1 MVLLYI
7 PNNPLLMKPSLLI
20 LCLVLTALVS
30 PGQEPWMGQRDSLLN
45 RLSQEADDSNKAWTM
60 RDLGII
66 YLNHDMPDSAA
77 WYARSSGA
85 LSEKLHL
92 WMGKAISL
100 SMQALIL
107 ADGNKLDEGLAMDLS
122 AIGFAQKSGVTKAL
136 SNIYN
141 NTAVLYDRKGDYTA
155 ALDFYF
161 KALAGYE
168 ALGDNGLVAMGNGNI
183 SEIYSQIKD
192 YKSAYNYAL
201 KGILL
206 ARQVGQPVRTSAL
219 INLADALIN
228 MGRYDTALVVLRE
241 GWNICEKQNYRT
253 DEIPILI
260 NMNYAYIG
268 LGRYDLIK
276 PNADKLMKLALSLH
290 NLEGQCYSYIGLK
303 YYYLAKKDYI
313 RAEQATVAAIDIGRR
328 SGSIELLRD
337 AYKEAANV
345 EMARGDQKRSGYYDR
360 LSDSLDDQIL
370 SDKVLKNTKDIEGKY
385 ALSKKQAQ
393 IDSLNE
399 QRKIQQLGLKQRTM
413 TIWGLTGLMLAVI
426 LTGIL
431 YYRNY
436 QNKKRLLIAGTL
448 LREKR
453 ILELEKE
460 KQLLA
465 TQAVLQGQVEERTR
479 LAKDLHDGMGSI
491 LSSAKLSFSQIR
503 DNMVIMGQD
512 IDAFERSMNILD
524 MSINELRRVAHNMMP
539 EALMKFGLDSAL
551 KDFCNSVGQSGA
563 LQLTH
568 QSYDIDETSIPPIK
582 AAAIYRIVQELVNNI
597 IRHAQATRAL
607 VQLIR
612 AGNTLSITVED
623 NGKGFDKAILSASDG
638 MGYLNLQN
646 RVAYLNG
653 KMDIQTSPGN
663 GTFVN
668 IEIANVLS

>member
-1 MVLLYI
+1 
-7 PNNPLLMKPSLLI
+7 
-20 LCLVLTALVS
+20 
-30 PGQEPWMGQRDSLLN
+30 MGQRDSLLH
-45 RLSQEADDSNKAWTM
+45 RLLQEADDSNKVWTM
-60 RDLGII
+60 QDLGII
-66 YLNHDMPDSAA
+66 FLDHDMPDSAA
-77 WYARSSGA
+77 WYARSFGA
-85 LSEKLHL
+85 LSDKLHL
-92 WMGKAISL
+92 WTGKATSL

-107 ADGNKLDEGLAMDLS
+107 ADGNKLDEGVAMDLS
-122 AIGFAQKSGVTKAL
+122 AIVFAQKSGRVKSL

-141 NTAVLYDRKGDYTA
+141 NTAILYDRKGDYTM

-161 KALAGYE
+161 RALAGYE
-168 ALGDNGLVAMGNGNI
+168 ALRNTGLVAMGSGNI
-183 SEIYSQIKD
+183 AEVYNQIKD

-206 ARQVGQPVRTSAL
+206 ARQIGQPVNPSAL
-219 INLADALIN
+219 INLTDALIN
-228 MGRYDTALVVLRE
+228 MRRYDTALVVLRE
-241 GWNICEKQNYRT
+241 DWNICEKQNYRAY
-253 DEIPILI
+253 EIPILI

-276 PNADKLMKLALSLH
+276 PIADKLMQLALSLH
-290 NLEGQCYSYIGLK
+290 NLEGQCYAYIGLK
-303 YYYLAKKDYI
+303 YYYLAKKDYK
-313 RAEQATVAAIDIGRR
+313 RAEQATLEATGIAQQ
-328 SGSIELLRD
+328 SGSIELLRE
-337 AYKEAANV
+337 AYKESANV
-345 EMARGDQKRSGYYDR
+345 EMARGDQKRFGYYER

-385 ALSKKQAQ
+385 ALNKKQAQ

-413 TIWGLTGLMLAVI
+413 TIWGLTGLMLAVV

-431 YYRNY
+431 YYRNN
-436 QNKKRLLIAGTL
+436 QNKKRLLIAGAL
-448 LREKR
+448 LQEKR
-453 ILELEKE
+453 IVELEKE

-491 LSSAKLSFSQIR
+491 LSSAKLSFSQIK
-503 DNMVIMGQD
+503 DTLVITGQD
-512 IDAFERSMNILD
+512 AAAFERSMSILD
-524 MSINELRRVAHNMMP
+524 MSISELRRVAHNMMP

-563 LQLTH
+563 LQLTY
-568 QSYDIDETSIPPIK
+568 QSFHIDETSIPPIK
-582 AAAIYRIVQELVNNI
+582 ASAIYRIVQELVNNV

-612 AGNTLSITVED
+612 EGNTLSITVED
-623 NGKGFDKAILSASDG
+623 NGKGFDKNILATSDG
-638 MGYLNLQN
+638 MGYLNLLN

-663 GTFVN
+663 GTFIN

>member
-1 MVLLYI
+1 
-7 PNNPLLMKPSLLI
+7 MKPTLLI
-20 LCLVLTALVS
+20 LSFILRALVS
-30 PGQEPWMGQRDSLLN
+30 PGQEPWQNQRDSLLH
-45 RLSQEADDSNKAWTM
+45 RLSREADDSNKAWTM
-60 RDLGII
+60 RDLGVI
-66 YLNHDMPDSAA
+66 YLNHDMPDSAG
-77 WYARSSGA
+77 WYARSYGA
-85 LSEKLHL
+85 LSEKLHM
-92 WMGKAISL
+92 WNGKALSL
-100 SMQALIL
+100 SMQAVIL
-107 ADGNKLDEGLAMDLS
+107 ADENKLEEGLAMDLA

-136 SNIYN
+136 ANIYN
-141 NTAVLYDRKGDYTA
+141 NTAVLYDRSGDYTA

-161 KALAGYE
+161 RALATYE
-168 ALGDNGLVAMGNGNI
+168 ALKNTDLVAMANGNI
-183 SEIYSQIKD
+183 AEIYNQIKD

-201 KGILL
+201 KGISL
-206 ARQVGQPVRTSAL
+206 ARQIGEPVRTSAL

-241 GWNICEKQNYRT
+241 DWDICEKQNYRAS
-253 DEIPILI
+253 EIPILI
-260 NMNYAYIG
+260 NMNYSYVG

-276 PNADKLMKLALSLH
+276 PIADKLMQLALSVN
-290 NLEGQCYSYIGLK
+290 NLDGQCYAYIGLK
-303 YYYLAKKDYI
+303 YYYLAKKDYK
-313 RAEQATVAAIDIGRR
+313 RAEQSTLEAISIAQR
-328 SGSIELLRD
+328 SASIVLLRE

-345 EMARGDQKRSGYYDR
+345 ETARGDQKRFGYYER

-413 TIWGLTGLMLAVI
+413 TIWGLTGLMLAVV
-426 LTGIL
+426 LAGIL

-436 QNKKRLLIAGTL
+436 QNKKRLLVARAL
-448 LREKR
+448 LQENR

-460 KQLLA
+460 KLLLA
-465 TQAVLQGQVEERTR
+465 TQAVLQGQMDERTR
-479 LAKDLHDGMGSI
+479 LAKDLHDGLGCI

-503 DNMVIMGQD
+503 DNLVVPAQD
-512 IDAFERSMNILD
+512 ANAFDQSMHILD
-524 MSINELRRVAHNMMP
+524 MSISELRRVAHNMMP
-539 EALMKFGLDSAL
+539 EALMKFGLDTAL

-568 QSYDIDETSIPPIK
+568 QSYQIDETSIPPIK
-582 AAAIYRIVQELVNNI
+582 AAAIYRIVQELVNNV

-612 AGNTLSITVED
+612 EGNMLSITVED
-623 NGKGFDKAILSASDG
+623 NGKGFDQNILTTSDG
-638 MGYLNLQN
+638 MGYLNLNN

-653 KMDIQTSPGN
+653 KMDIQSSPGN

>member
-1 MVLLYI
+1 M
-7 PNNPLLMKPSLLI
+7 
-20 LCLVLTALVS
+20 LTALVS
-30 PGQEPWMGQRDSLLN
+30 RGQEPWKSQRDSLLH

-60 RDLGII
+60 RNLGII
-66 YLNHDMPDSAA
+66 YLDHDMPDSAA
-77 WYARSSGA
+77 WYARSFGA

-92 WMGKAISL
+92 WMGKATSL

-107 ADGNKLDEGLAMDLS
+107 ADGNKLDEGVAMDLL
-122 AIGFAQKSGVTKAL
+122 AISFAKKSGVTRTL

-141 NTAVLYDRKGDYTA
+141 NTAILYDRKGDYTT

-161 KALAGYE
+161 RALAGYE
-168 ALGDNGLVAMGNGNI
+168 ALRDTGLVAMANGNI
-183 SEIYSQIKD
+183 AEIYNQIKD
-192 YKSAYNYAL
+192 HKSAYNYAL
-201 KGILL
+201 RGILL
-206 ARQVGQPVRTSAL
+206 ARQIGSSVSPSAL
-219 INLADALIN
+219 INLTDALIN
-228 MGRYDTALVVLRE
+228 MGRYDTALVVLQE
-241 GWNICEKQNYRT
+241 DWNICEKQNYRAS
-253 DEIPILI
+253 EILILI
-260 NMNYAYIG
+260 NMYYAYVG

-276 PNADKLMKLALSLH
+276 PIVEKLMQLALSLH
-290 NLEGQCYSYIGLK
+290 NLEGQCYAYIGLK
-303 YYYLAKKDYI
+303 YYYLAKKDYKQ
-313 RAEQATVAAIDIGRR
+313 AEQAALAAISIAQR
-328 SGSIELLRD
+328 SGSIELLRE

-345 EMARGDQKRSGYYDR
+345 QIAQGDQKHFGYYER

-385 ALSKKQAQ
+385 TLSKKQAQ

-399 QRKIQQLGLKQRTM
+399 QRKIQQLRLKQRTM
-413 TIWGLTGLMLAVI
+413 TIWGLTGLMLAVV

-436 QNKKRLLIAGTL
+436 QNKKRLLVAGAL
-448 LREKR
+448 LQEQR

-491 LSSAKLSFSQIR
+491 LSSAKLSFSQIK
-503 DNMVIMGQD
+503 DNLVITGQD
-512 IDAFERSMNILD
+512 ADAFERSMNILD
-524 MSINELRRVAHNMMP
+524 MSISELRRVAHNMMP
-539 EALMKFGLDSAL
+539 EALIKFGLDSAL

-568 QSYDIDETSIPPIK
+568 QSFHIDETSIPPIK

-612 AGNTLSITVED
+612 DGNTLSITVED
-623 NGKGFDKAILSASDG
+623 NGTGFDKNILATSDG
-638 MGYLNLQN
+638 MGYLNLIN

-668 IEIANVLS
+668 IEIANVQS